1 LLTDRQ
7 TDRQTDKQ
15 TNKVWQKHYLL
26 DGGNYPGVID
36 SISSDD
42 DVFTAR

>member
-7 TDRQTDKQ
+7 TNKQ

-26 DGGNYPGVID
+26 GAGNYWEKIAAVVVPHV
-36 SISSDD
+36 SKKLNKE
-42 DVFTAR
+42 